1 MNIKG
6 KLILKL
12 TPEVGE
18 GKNGQWTKQVVIIET
33 AETYPKKVAIEFWK
47 DEVIKI
53 QAVPI
58 GQELSIDINIESRE
72 YQGKWYNQVKAWRF
86 TANGQAVNVETPK
99 DNGTITPP
107 EKDHNLPIDN
117 SDENTPPF

>member
-18 GKNGQWTKQVVIIET
+18 GKNGTWTKQVVIIET

>member
-33 AETYPKKVAIEFWK
+33 SETYPKKVAIEFWK

-86 TANGQAVNVETPK
+86 TANGQPVNVETPK
-99 DNGTITPP
+99 NDKTFIEDKP
-107 EKDHNLPIDN
+107 EDNLP
-117 SDENTPPF
+117 F